1 MMVDQQTTQSVLEK
15 YSNSINWISERDG
28 GQAAAVN
35 KGLRR
40 AKGTY
45 IAWINS
51 DDILYAGALEIVS
64 KVFEEHPEVDIVY
77 GKARHIDINGS
88 TIEHYPTQ
96 EWDAKL
102 LDKVCYLCQPAVF
115 IRRKVLARAGYLNEE
130 LRYCM
135 DYEYWLRLRDLG
147 KIGRAHV

>member
-1 MMVDQQTTQSVLEK
+1 MYFTVVTPSYQQGKYIEATIRSILAQKEFINEYYVFDGGSTDNTVSILEK

-102 LDKVCYLCQPAVF
+102 LDKV
-115 IRRKVLARAGYLNEE
+115 
-130 LRYCM
+130 
-135 DYEYWLRLRDLG
+135 
-147 KIGRAHV
+147 